1 MSINLNPIVPAHT
14 KELFNRVSNAILD
27 DQSVPETP
35 FVILDKQWE
44 LQYFTIETK
53 GDGDFIIGFKGLVQ
67 QFHCQDVVFKAMDE
81 VHKEIKAERW
91 QQYKVDP
98 YVPST
103 TTHVFHSSGDHYS
116 KPFTL
121 EGESVTEPRPEPTQG
136 HYFFNDGKWQ
146 FSQKI

>member
-67 QFHCQDVVFKAMDE
+67 QFHCEKIVFSAMDE

-91 QQYKVDP
+91 QQYKASRP
-98 YVPST
+98 YI
-103 TTHVFHSSGDHYS
+103 FQRY
-116 KPFTL
+116 TL
-121 EGESVTEPRPEPTQG
+121 EGQPVTEPRPEPEPKTGYYHLNQG
-136 HYFFNDGKWQ
+136 RWEFKHKT
-146 FSQKI
+146 